1 MIIIKSGFD
10 NFRITIWT
18 RMVIRLG
25 KDLVMSFELILT
37 QNNIIVNKLVHQ
49 KVVKYFLELNKYN
62 FIKQVDC
69 GGGSIM

>member
-1 MIIIKSGFD
+1 
-10 NFRITIWT
+10 
-18 RMVIRLG
+18 MVIRLG
-25 KDLVMSFELILT
+25 KDLVMSFQLILT

-49 KVVKYFLELNKYN
+49 KVVKYFLDLNKYN